1 MSEGPAVSTASTSD
15 SIDRPLRLAFLG
27 NPNSIH
33 LRRWV
38 SFFARRGHHVT
49 LLVADGT
56 AVEPGLPPSIAIE
69 RFAGFKVRSAFPP
82 ASLLRARGA
91 IRRAVKRIEPDVLDA
106 HFLTIN
112 GWHAWMSGFHPYVT
126 TLWGSDV
133 FVAPKRSRVVAR
145 MARITLRS
153 ADMVFVDAD
162 DLRRGALALG
172 APPSRTETIQFGV
185 DLQQF
190 APGPDPVALRARLG
204 LKGKRV
210 VFSPRAITPLY
221 RQGIVVEAL
230 AQLPPDVVV
239 LMSRSAAQADE
250 LEAIENKARTLGV
263 SNRLVMV
270 PEIAHSDMADFYRLG
285 DVVVSVPASDSTSVS
300 VLEALA
306 CGRPV
311 VASDL
316 PSIRE
321 WLWDLDSA
329 ALVPVDDPAATAAA
343 LIRALALSPKARAD
357 VGARGRS
364 IVAER
369 GDQDR
374 SLGHVEAFYRGLARP
389 APRDSENRPEQA

>member
-1 MSEGPAVSTASTSD
+1 
-15 SIDRPLRLAFLG
+15 
-27 NPNSIH
+27 
-33 LRRWV
+33 
-38 SFFARRGHHVT
+38 
-49 LLVADGT
+49 
-56 AVEPGLPPSIAIE
+56 
-69 RFAGFKVRSAFPP
+69 
-82 ASLLRARGA
+82 
-91 IRRAVKRIEPDVLDA
+91 
-106 HFLTIN
+106 
-112 GWHAWMSGFHPYVT
+112 
-126 TLWGSDV
+126 
-133 FVAPKRSRVVAR
+133 
-145 MARITLRS
+145 
-153 ADMVFVDAD
+153 
-162 DLRRGALALG
+162 
-172 APPSRTETIQFGV
+172 
-185 DLQQF
+185 
-190 APGPDPVALRARLG
+190 VALRARLG

-369 GDQDR
+369 ADQDR